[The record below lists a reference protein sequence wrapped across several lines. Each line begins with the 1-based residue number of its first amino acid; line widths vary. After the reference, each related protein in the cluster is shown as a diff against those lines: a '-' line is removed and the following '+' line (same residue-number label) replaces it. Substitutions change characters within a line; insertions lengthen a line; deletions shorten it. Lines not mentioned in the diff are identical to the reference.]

1 MSSLARHPVS
11 LAIVLVAVAATA
23 GVFVF
28 ARPQYRPHRGVSVT
42 LPAKQPARDASGAAG
57 WVWTAGTPGWE
68 AGYTLKGYNL
78 SGVQPVEIQAAQLAA
93 ARDVLNAGKVR
104 IVDSL
109 RPGKDGVLA
118 ILAAPTLYESPVST
132 CLAAVLP
139 GDAPVSWRCP
149 SSAVSANGL
158 GRSPV
163 FVAAIGL
170 RWSGLTS
177 ARTPLFLVG
186 VARGDVYRVVLT
198 VPGLVGSETLYTRG
212 TTWGQ
217 FDAAVTDPDGTARL
231 AVYGRQRLIETLAL
245 NVAPGQQRI
254 FP

>member
-28 ARPQYRPHRGVSVT
+28 ARPHYRPHSGVSIT
-42 LPAKQPARDASGAAG
+42 LPAKQPAVDASGAAG
-57 WVWTAGTPGWE
+57 WVWPGGTPGWE
-68 AGYTLKGYNL
+68 AGSQLKGFNL
-78 SGVQPVEIQAAQLAA
+78 SGLQPVEIQTAQLAA
-93 ARDVLNAGKVR
+93 ARDILDADKVR
-104 IVDSL
+104 VLDSL

-118 ILAAPTLYESPVST
+118 ILAAPTLYETPAST

-139 GDAPVSWRCP
+139 GDAPVSWQCP
-149 SSAVSANGL
+149 GSAASNGL

-170 RWSGLTS
+170 RWSGPTS
-177 ARTPLFLVG
+177 TRTPLFLVG

-198 VPGLVGSETLYTRG
+198 VPGPVGSETLYRRG

-231 AVYGRQRLIETLAL
+231 AVYGRRRLMETLAL

-254 FP
+254 VP